1 MTRLLCRREGRHGQD
16 VIEHLRSAVT
26 ITVLLHSP
34 FGMPDAIFVC
44 VVHCSNDAVCINQTQ
59 ATLTTRACLRA
70 TPPLLV
76 NPPEEFH
83 IISTRPSKQ
92 PRIVESTLGVYSF
105 GLIYVSARTNK
116 RHHHHHS
123 GTQVQDV
130 KHKRRSSLG
139 LTAGV
144 GRKYLLCVITKY
156 GNGEVKRK
164 FEFIGEDKDRQL
176 ESL

>member
-1 MTRLLCRREGRHGQD
+1 

-44 VVHCSNDAVCINQTQ
+44 VVRCINDAGCINQTQ
-59 ATLTTRACLRA
+59 AALTTRACLRA
-70 TPPLLV
+70 TPPFLA

-130 KHKRRSSLG
+130 KHKRRVSLG
-139 LTAGV
+139 LTTGV

-156 GNGEVKRK
+156 GNGEVKRI